1 MRLMVGGTADMEI
14 KAQRPARGQTM
25 TITRKLTAI
34 TTAAA
39 IAIGSLGTLTTAA
52 EAGPRHGGPGYGK
65 HYHGKS
71 HYRGPRGRYAHRH
84 YRKRDNTGK
93 YIAIGAAALMLGVI
107 ASEASRR

>member
-1 MRLMVGGTADMEI
+1 
-14 KAQRPARGQTM
+14 M
-25 TITRKLTAI
+25 TIARKFTAI

-52 EAGPRHGGPGYGK
+52 EAGPRHGGYGGGKHYSHGGPGYGHG
-65 HYHGKS
+65 HYNRGHG
-71 HYRGPRGRYAHRH
+71 HYKNRGHGHGHHHGH
-84 YRKRDNTGK
+84 YRKKDNTGK